1 MRKEFSGFF
10 YFLSLILLNSKESK
24 IKWRLFL
31 VIFLLAFS
39 TVQFAQNVKR
49 IDGTNISADS
59 LNAKILHLMK
69 VANVSGAAV
78 VVYNDNKPV
87 FNKTY
92 GLANVKK
99 NESLKKTSVMY
110 AASFAKMVFAYIV
123 MQYVQEKVI
132 DLDKPLV
139 QYLKKPLP
147 EIKINGFRRGYQ
159 DLKDDNRY
167 EKITAR
173 MCLTHTTGFPNWRW
187 FEADKK
193 IKINFEPGTR
203 YSYSG
208 EGLYLLQFVIEQ
220 VTGKDYETISQE
232 RVFKPFGMINTSQ
245 IWQTRFD
252 TSISYG
258 HNAKNEPYE
267 LMKWKEAS
275 AGGSMSTT
283 FEDFSKFYTALIS
296 GKGLSKKSFKEM
308 TSQQVRI
315 RSRSQFGPLAKIDST
330 DNDTIQLGYGF
341 GVGTFTTPFG
351 RAFFKEGHDE
361 GWGHYSICFLEK
373 KIAVVIMTN
382 NDNGESIFKEF
393 LAYSIADTFTP
404 WKWENYIPY
413 NYVPPPV
420 VNIYHVT
427 TEDLDKY
434 LGVYSSKQLPIKIS
448 ITKNNLNLIA
458 QATGQNALTL
468 QAIAKDKFGYTDE
481 GIVLEFNPTDVT
493 FILKQSGQIHHFR
506 KE

>member
-1 MRKEFSGFF
+1 MKLR
-10 YFLSLILLNSKESK
+10 ILLIAVITSIVLNSFGQT
-24 IKWRLFL
+24 I
-31 VIFLLAFS
+31 
-39 TVQFAQNVKR
+39 KR
-49 IDGTNISADS
+49 IDGSKISIDS
-59 LNAKILHLMK
+59 LNAKVEYLMK
-69 VANVSGAAV
+69 TANVSGVAV
-78 VVYNDNKPV
+78 SVFNDNKPI
-87 FNKTY
+87 FSKTY
-92 GLANVKK
+92 GLANVQK
-99 NESLKKTSVMY
+99 NVPFEKSSVMY
-110 AASFAKMVFAYIV
+110 GASLAKMVFAYIV

-139 QYLKKPLP
+139 QYLNKSLP
-147 EIKINGFRRGYQ
+147 EIKINGFRRGYH
-159 DLKDDNRY
+159 DLKEDKRY

-193 IKINFEPGTR
+193 LKIKFEPGTR

-220 VTGKDYETISQE
+220 IAGKDYETISQE
-232 RVFKPFGMINTSQ
+232 RVFKPLGMTNTSQ
-245 IWQTRFD
+245 VWQTRFD
-252 TSISYG
+252 NNICYG
-258 HNAKNEPYE
+258 YNAKGEPYE

-283 FEDFSKFYTALIS
+283 FEDFTKFYTHLIS

-315 RSRSQFGPLAKIDST
+315 KSRSQFGPLASVDGT
-330 DNDTIQLGYGF
+330 DNDNIQLGYGF
-341 GVGTFTTPFG
+341 GVGTFITPFG

-361 GWGHYSICFLEK
+361 GWGHYSVTFPDK

-382 NDNGESIFKEF
+382 NDNGESIFKE
-393 LAYSIADTFTP
+393 LLEYSIGDKFTP

-413 NYVPPPV
+413 NYIPEPV
-420 VNIYHVT
+420 KNIFEVT
-427 TEDLDKY
+427 SQDLDKY
-434 LGVYSSKQLPIKIS
+434 LGIYTSKQLPIKITF
-448 ITKNNLNLIA
+448 TKNNLNLIA

-468 QAIAKDKFGYTDE
+468 QATKKDEFSYFDE
-481 GIVLEFNPTDVT
+481 GIILEFNLMDKTMV
-493 FILKQSGQIHHFR
+493 LKQSGQIYNFA